1 MATNRSL
8 QRQPDKLDYA
18 SPTQFRFGIHQ
29 LPKVEFFVQTCN
41 LPGLTM
47 NNTEIPNPFKNI
59 PVMGEKIEYEDL
71 NLTFLVD
78 EYLENYLQLH
88 QWLTAIGFPEKR
100 EQFRTHR
107 DVTSNTPASGGTPSV
122 DTINSAVADKAMYS
136 DAYLMILSN
145 KNNPIVEIDFKNVF
159 PTSIGGLSFDGGAT
173 DVEYLTCDI
182 TFKYQIY
189 EIRTL

>member
-1 MATNRSL
+1 MMAGPID
-8 QRQPDKLDYA
+8 RQPDKLDQL

-173 DVEYLTCDI
+173 DVEYLTCDV

>member
-1 MATNRSL
+1 MMAGPID
-8 QRQPDKLDYA
+8 RQPDKLDYL

-107 DVTSNTPASGGTPSV
+107 DVTSNTPASGGPPSV

-173 DVEYLTCDI
+173 DVEYLTCDV

>member
-1 MATNRSL
+1 MPGPL
-8 QRQPDKLDYA
+8 DRQPDKTDYL

-173 DVEYLTCDI
+173 DVEYLTCDV